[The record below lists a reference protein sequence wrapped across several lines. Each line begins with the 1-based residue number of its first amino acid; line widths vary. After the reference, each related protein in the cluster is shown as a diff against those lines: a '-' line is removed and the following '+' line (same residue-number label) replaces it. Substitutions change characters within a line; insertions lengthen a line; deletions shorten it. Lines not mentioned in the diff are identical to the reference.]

1 MAVTPKSL
9 GHDHHSLDG
18 HDLRRA
24 SKRSLVIAL
33 VLKVGYMFADIVG
46 GILSGSLTLLAHAGH
61 MLADAAS
68 IALAL
73 VAMHFA
79 GRAAIS

>member
-1 MAVTPKSL
+1 MAVTFKSP

-24 SKRSLVIAL
+24 SKRSLIVAL
-33 VLKVGYMFADIVG
+33 VLKVGYMLADIVG
-46 GILSGSLTLLAHAGH
+46 GIPSGSLALLAHAGH
-61 MLADAAS
+61 MLTDAAS

-73 VAMHFA
+73 VAMHSSA
-79 GRAAIS
+79 GLPP